1 MKKRFKD
8 FFMTVAESAANMSRA
23 TRLKVGAVI
32 VKDGNIISFSWNG
45 TPAGIDNTCED
56 KIYALPNDN
65 LEEFPFVEIGH
76 SSDRFYKTKTKPTV
90 VHAEQNAIFKLAKS
104 HESGENASM
113 FITHAPCIECSKGIF
128 SSGIK
133 KVYYRDV
140 YRSMEG
146 VEFLE
151 QCGIKV
157 EKIPDEG

>member
-8 FFMTVAESAANMSRA
+8 FFMIVAESAANMSRA

-45 TPAGIDNTCED
+45 TPAGVDNTCED
-56 KIYALPNDN
+56 KIYAQVGDN
-65 LEEFPFVEIGH
+65 LEDFPFIETDF
-76 SSDRFYKTKTKPTV
+76 SDRRYKTKTKPTV
-90 VHAEQNAIFKLAKS
+90 VHAELNAIFKLAKS

-140 YRSMEG
+140 YRSMDG
-146 VEFLE
+146 IEFLE

-157 EKIPDEG
+157 EKILKEE